1 MWAEI
6 ARHAPGFDSAVLT
19 GVAEDGYPFS
29 ARCRPE
35 IDMAAQVLR
44 IRGPLPAGIVAGPA
58 GLLYHR
64 HDARLGGL
72 KSFLLRGTLLR
83 AGDGWEFRPMRY
95 VPGVGVQGL
104 WGYVRFVVDGRRN
117 TRRYLEQR
125 GWPWPRLPLEQLLS
139 SLGPER

>member
-6 ARHAPGFDSAVLT
+6 ARHAPGFTSAVLT
-19 GVAEDGYPFS
+19 GRDASGYPFS
-29 ARCRPE
+29 VRCRPE
-35 IDMAAQVLR
+35 PDEAAQVLR
-44 IRGPLPAGIVAGPA
+44 IHGPLPPGIVPGPA

-64 HDARLGGL
+64 HDACLGGL
-72 KSFLLRGTLLR
+72 KSFLLRGTL
-83 AGDGWEFRPMRY
+83 AEGNGGWEFHPVRY

-139 SLGPER
+139 SLGREH